1 MVINNCQ
8 MSDDA
13 AYSVTAGDEKCTTE
27 LFVKGTSTHQPISYL
42 KLTVMELINNDNND
56 CLPVFDDVILV
67 SFGPPVEL
75 PVNIVKELE
84 PVKTT
89 VNERIELECEV
100 SEEGAKVKWYV

>member
-1 MVINNCQ
+1 
-8 MSDDA
+8 
-13 AYSVTAGDEKCTTE
+13 
-27 LFVKGTSTHQPISYL
+27 
-42 KLTVMELINNDNND
+42 
-56 CLPVFDDVILV
+56 LV
-67 SFGPPVEL
+67 LLEL